1 MSASAL
7 HRQSSSSETRQLQL
21 VLNERNALLRKC
33 EALTAERDRC
43 HLSLSEQQTQ
53 FNAKI
58 DSLKTS
64 NDVLQQEN
72 SLLQRK
78 LRDLQRELGDPAT
91 FSSSF
96 PSSSGLTLMS
106 DLNAS
111 TPKKLASNASARIE
125 TVLESDESD
134 SDLSEVSTLSPRL
147 DQDQVIEL
155 VQPSSLFSIS
165 SSERV
170 TRRPPRT
177 TLETQS
183 DESDGE
189 LLEASPLLSVFSSA
203 GPVGRQYQPEIQT
216 DIGSDDS
223 DRESEPRHAVR
234 RQVPLSPPTSPLA
247 SLAPRAI
254 NGRKTCRLS
263 TALPSAA
270 RTSTISTSSAL
281 PAVSTSASL
290 KRKRIEHSSD
300 DEDTSQGHK
309 VACFSTHFKAM
320 LLHRLK
326 TRTRD
331 VGNSLVARYSR
342 SLSIDER
349 VTILL
354 RQCLRDII
362 LTVPQT
368 RTGGR
373 GEFSYLSLS
382 DAVRQDIDAYD
393 DLFTEIK
400 LSKIWSCCQYKV
412 ASRKDFDAAFNHLF
426 PPHDEIVSP
435 NSQGYIRC
443 DYFRLWLNIRN
454 TSGSLIMRM
463 ELKQKFSKLL
473 WIPQAS
479 RDRLWNTSQNNAPYF
494 ARLPPGSNG
503 PAPRILIR
511 RRPEW

>member
-1 MSASAL
+1 MSASSL
-7 HRQSSSSETRQLQL
+7 HRQSSNSETRQLQL
-21 VLNERNALLRKC
+21 VLKERNVLLRKC
-33 EALTAERDRC
+33 EALTAERD
-43 HLSLSEQQTQ
+43 Q
-53 FNAKI
+53 FNAEI

-64 NDVLQQEN
+64 NNVLQQEN

-78 LRDLQRELGDPAT
+78 LHNLQRELGDPAT
-91 FSSSF
+91 FSSLF

-111 TPKKLASNASARIE
+111 TPKKSASNASARIE

-134 SDLSEVSTLSPRL
+134 SDLSEVSTLSPWL
-147 DQDQVIEL
+147 DQDLIEL

-189 LLEASPLLSVFSSA
+189 LLEAPPLLSVFFGA
-203 GPVGRQYQPEIQT
+203 GPVGRQYQPEIQI

-223 DRESEPRHAVR
+223 DRESEPRRAIR
-234 RQVPLSPPTSPLA
+234 RQVPLSPPTSPLV
-247 SLAPRAI
+247 SLAPRVI
-254 NGRKTCRLS
+254 NGRKTSRLS
-263 TALPSAA
+263 TTFPSAA

-281 PAVSTSASL
+281 PAVSISTSL

-342 SLSIDER
+342 SLSVDER

-373 GEFSYLSLS
+373 GELSYLSLS
-382 DAVRQDIDAYD
+382 NAVRQDIDAYD